1 MKRKR
6 KTSKKEPQT
15 KAKAMDRQYK
25 EQKPLPLTLPLT
37 IVLPD
42 GTHKVITE
50 EDLPELPVKT
60 EDLNKLEHP
69 IKKEEDQAVIDF
81 DDVNEVKEEEPPPA
95 KRGRKDD
102 WTKTSYIKLE
112 NAEKGLQRMK
122 KSSAFK
128 LAQDDEEDEA
138 NAEENK
144 APYREAQRGPLGA
157 FEYTGSQKKHSFP
170 TIAHNYTFWADL
182 IFEPKSRTRGMVL
195 FVEGTSRWCWCH
207 PFKNKSAGHIASVV
221 EKFVKAIDERIT
233 CLVTDAGKE
242 WQGIPPLTEEYGFVW
257 KRKNVTLTG
266 HGAMARLDRT
276 VRTLR
281 WYMFLIWLYK
291 GGELTNWYKL
301 FSLAVRHFNTVPHQF
316 SPIPPKHLV
325 RHPYSM
331 HCVRRDEY
339 IKGYRKYNYFDPYF
353 TVGIGMLNGKRTRKP
368 LPTHNTFYVE
378 VDKDKPEQ
386 RYKYRTFEKGANRH
400 LFRAEPRRVRYV
412 VGNKFIL
419 DGDAVVNT
427 ANEAQ
432 HSITQG
438 LYDPNSDKLF
448 DARQLLLVDRDRA
461 GEAQRGREQEGV
473 ERAQQAE
480 LGMTFGHLFDNTED
494 EEEESDGE
502 VEKYFR

>member
-1 MKRKR
+1 M
-6 KTSKKEPQT
+6 
-15 KAKAMDRQYK
+15 
-25 EQKPLPLTLPLT
+25 PL
-37 IVLPD
+37 
-42 GTHKVITE
+42 
-50 EDLPELPVKT
+50 
-60 EDLNKLEHP
+60 
-69 IKKEEDQAVIDF
+69 
-81 DDVNEVKEEEPPPA
+81 
-95 KRGRKDD
+95 
-102 WTKTSYIKLE
+102 
-112 NAEKGLQRMK
+112 
-122 KSSAFK
+122 
-128 LAQDDEEDEA
+128 
-138 NAEENK
+138 
-144 APYREAQRGPLGA
+144 
-157 FEYTGSQKKHSFP
+157 
-170 TIAHNYTFWADL
+170 
-182 IFEPKSRTRGMVL
+182 
-195 FVEGTSRWCWCH
+195 
-207 PFKNKSAGHIASVV
+207 IASVV

-242 WQGIPPLTEEYGFVW
+242 WQDIPRLTEEYGFVW

-353 TVGIGMLNGKRTRKP
+353 TVGIGLLKGKRTRKP

-386 RYKYRTFEKGANRH
+386 RYKYKTFEKGANRH

-419 DGDAVVNT
+419 DGDAVENT
-427 ANEAQ
+427 ANEPQ

-448 DARQLLLVDRDRA
+448 DPRQLLLVDRGSA
-461 GEAQRGREQEGV
+461 GVAQRAREQEGV
-473 ERAQQAE
+473 QRAQQAE
-480 LGMTFGHLFDNTED
+480 LGMTFRHLFDNTED
-494 EEEESDGE
+494 EEESDGE
-502 VEKYFR
+502 VG